1 MITDSSL
8 LIYLAKMNKLEIL
21 EKLYG
26 PIYITEEIYNETV
39 KEGLLID
46 ALDAKIIL
54 EAKEKGMIKIISLN
68 KEHLELSKK
77 LRNIYKLG
85 YGESD
90 AIALALQEKK
100 KEVLIDDGG
109 GRKVCKMYNLQ
120 PKGTLGVILESY
132 KRNILNEQEV
142 KEIIK
147 ELIKSKFWIGGQLI
161 NEFWNIFE
169 KIKKK

>member
-26 PIYITEEIYNETV
+26 IIYITEEIYDETV
-39 KEGLLID
+39 KDGLLID

-54 EAKEKGMIKIISLN
+54 EAKEKGKIKITSLN
-68 KEHLELSKK
+68 KEYLELSKR
-77 LRNIYKLG
+77 LRDIYKLDF
-85 YGESD
+85 GESD

-100 KEVLIDDGG
+100 KEVLIDDRS
-109 GRKVCKMYNLQ
+109 GRKVCKIYNLE
-120 PKGTLGVILESY
+120 PKGTLGIILESY
-132 KRNILNEQEV
+132 KRDILNKQEV
-142 KEIIK
+142 KETIE
-147 ELIKSKFWIGGQLI
+147 ELIKSKFWIGAQVL